1 MCTEPKASYRTVQY
15 EYAYRYTPSMCIYVY
30 MYMCVYVYICV
41 YMCIYVY
48 IYVGVYIYTVQ
59 IASLVAEAIYTNSTH
74 ECVIGVVS
82 TTKGAS

>member
-1 MCTEPKASYRTVQY
+1 M
-15 EYAYRYTPSMCIYVY
+15 
-30 MYMCVYVYICV
+30 YICV
-41 YMCIYVY
+41 YVCIHVY

-59 IASLVAEAIYTNSTH
+59 IASLVAEAIHTNSTH